1 MAYRASGNGTH
12 GATEMPYNSETET
25 FYQAPATVV
34 DSTPDG
40 DTVQEGFD
48 DRLTPAISGIYAD
61 INLLKADGMIGV
73 GIPATTTARGIGRVA
88 ESTDLVDGA
97 TINNGPAFLAA
108 GVHTSVAAAAGK
120 IPVADADGSLNSWTS
135 NRFATC
141 DTAANIAA
149 KAVSLSRL
157 QLANNPKIFITF
169 SNPNSVY
176 GPITLNVNSTGDK
189 PVYNERGVI
198 SASNPAAWMTG
209 VPIEFVYDGTNWR
222 YKTVDA
228 VGNAISQY
236 CYVRDEKTSGASG
249 GSTSS
254 MAWNTRDLNTI
265 KVNRI
270 GASLASN
277 RVTLPAGRY
286 YIKAIAPCFAGMHT
300 RLGLYNVT
308 TSTMLFI
315 GPTGRTNSGSAHI
328 VETRVEGEFTF
339 AASTTLEL
347 RMYTASGNTYG
358 MGYPESPIAGIGE
371 VYSEFWA
378 WKM

>member
-1 MAYRASGNGTH
+1 
-12 GATEMPYNSETET
+12 
-25 FYQAPATVV
+25 
-34 DSTPDG
+34 
-40 DTVQEGFD
+40 
-48 DRLTPAISGIYAD
+48 
-61 INLLKADGMIGV
+61 
-73 GIPATTTARGIGRVA
+73 
-88 ESTDLVDGA
+88 
-97 TINNGPAFLAA
+97 
-108 GVHTSVAAAAGK
+108 
-120 IPVADADGSLNSWTS
+120 
-135 NRFATC
+135 
-141 DTAANIAA
+141 
-149 KAVSLSRL
+149 
-157 QLANNPKIFITF
+157 
-169 SNPNSVY
+169 
-176 GPITLNVNSTGDK
+176 
-189 PVYNERGVI
+189 
-198 SASNPAAWMTG
+198 MTG